1 MSKFEKI
8 VLVIFS
14 VIVLALTV
22 LLILIG
28 YGTISIEVLAR
39 ILALMFAG
47 EIMPIVSTV
56 VLAILAVLSLI
67 GMFVN
72 IGADDSKKGLA
83 LKYDTGLVYIT
94 KETFENI
101 ALTVSKKYVG
111 IKNPRTLVN
120 IKENNISVNLFVYVL
135 PDTIVS
141 DITAKLQKDI
151 CETVSKITT
160 VKVNNVNIKVKGVY
174 MPAEVKA

>member
-1 MSKFEKI
+1 MSNFEKI
-8 VLVIFS
+8 ILVIFS
-14 VIVLALTV
+14 ILILLIAVLF
-22 LLILIG
+22 ILIG
-28 YGTISIEVLAR
+28 YGVLNITVLAQ
-39 ILALMFAG
+39 IMTVMFAS
-47 EIMPIVSTV
+47 EITKMISTII
-56 VLAILAVLSLI
+56 LGLIAILSLV

-72 IGADDSKKGLA
+72 VGSTDSKKGLV

-101 ALTVSKKYVG
+101 ALSVSKKYGGV
-111 IKNPRTLVN
+111 KNPKTVVN
-120 IKENNISVNLFVYVL
+120 IKDDKISVNLFIFVL

-151 CETVSKITT
+151 CETISKITT

-174 MPAEVKA
+174 MQAEAKV